1 MILNRMNNLIYILG
15 RNYGGTTVPIKLAE
29 HDNFIFQPINQLLI
43 RIHHHWQLQY
53 LLANIYRL

>member
-1 MILNRMNNLIYILG
+1 MNNLIYILG